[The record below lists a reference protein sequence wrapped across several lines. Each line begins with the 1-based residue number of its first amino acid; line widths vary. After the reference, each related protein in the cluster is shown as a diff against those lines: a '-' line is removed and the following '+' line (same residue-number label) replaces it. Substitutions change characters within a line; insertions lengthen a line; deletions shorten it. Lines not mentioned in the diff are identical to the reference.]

1 MHLRYAVAALLTLS
15 LAGSASAAVLDAP
28 SLQLDYSSRT
38 SAALDVTAGN
48 SGAPSGFTVEWM
60 AASVHDQL
68 GGWPAASDSRIQR
81 MDFVGTPTLNIENG
95 TSSYLLN
102 PSEATGVEIG
112 DLFDE
117 TGVVGNALTELTPGI
132 EYVIRVRANGGSG
145 DDASVF
151 SETQRFS
158 TLGFPTQNCTYTQGY
173 WKTHGA
179 GACHNG
185 NNADE
190 WPVGS
195 LTLGTV
201 NYTAA
206 QLCAIFNQP
215 AQGNGLTSLAHQLI
229 AAKLNI
235 AQGAVAPPAVAQAI
249 ADADALIGGL
259 IAPPIGSGS
268 LAPNATSGLTG
279 TLDQFNNG
287 VTGPGHCG
295 ATPAAPSTWGNI
307 KTRYR

>member
-1 MHLRYAVAALLTLS
+1 MRIRYAFAALLTLS
-15 LAGSASAAVLDAP
+15 LAGSVSAAALDAP

-38 SAALDVTAGN
+38 SAMLEVTAGN

-60 AASVHDQL
+60 DASVFDAL
-68 GGWPAASDSRIQR
+68 GAWPAASDPRIQR
-81 MDFVGTPTLNIENG
+81 MDFVGTPTLNIESG
-95 TSSYLLN
+95 TRSYLLN
-102 PSEATGVEIG
+102 PSEVAGVEIG

-117 TGVVGNALTELTPGI
+117 TGVVGNAMTELTPGAG
-132 EYVIRVRANGGSG
+132 YVVRVRANGGSG
-145 DDASVF
+145 DEASVY
-151 SETQRFS
+151 SATQRFS
-158 TLGFPTQNCTYTQGY
+158 TLGIPTQNCTYTQGY
-173 WKTHGA
+173 WKNHGA
-179 GACHNG
+179 GACHSG
-185 NNADE
+185 NNADV
-190 WPVGS
+190 WPAGS

-215 AQGNGLTSLAHQLI
+215 AEGNGLTSLAHQLI

-235 AQGAVAPPAVAQAI
+235 AQGAVAPAAVAQAI

-259 IAPPIGSGS
+259 VAPPIGAGS
-268 LAPNATSGLTG
+268 LAPAVTSGLTN

-295 ATPAAPSTWGNI
+295 ATPTAPSTWGNI